1 MVVAIV
7 APLVA
12 AATVVRHRSIKKSL
26 ENTVDDSKQSI
37 QAAERA
43 RIDAESELGLLC
55 ADHADVLERL
65 AAAERA
71 RDDAERKVAQVERDA
86 KAEASKAKTERET
99 AVKLRFSLTV
109 ANGRV
114 EKMRKEIG
122 ELNVRLASEGKMEE
136 EISELRAKMTSAERN
151 LADARLNVK
160 KLTEK
165 NGALVAEVSRL
176 ENALEDARAAE
187 TKLETARAKNA
198 MLTNEKESM
207 EAKLAAATHALQ
219 DAEDAV
225 RAAESQNVRT
235 ALDADELREQLV
247 QLRAH
252 ELELQVELKEMLET
266 VQSLT
271 THEEGAGGGGF
282 ASPIEIERVLAK
294 IASSPI
300 GGHHGDYESEDM
312 LEVQSRMAVLMSRVE
327 ECKTPTGIANA
338 LKELGELEGKLREI
352 QPEDE
357 SNATASSPSP
367 RDVSSPDAWPISP
380 PSPVTVQRG
389 AFDEQNDDDGPNVA
403 TPPRNLNFDAAAMCE
418 KCGQVERAEGLAR
431 CAACHAKKQE
441 KLANSPLQRAKES
454 FKERFAS
461 PSKVSAQATDDESA
475 KLSPLQPKL
484 SPLQRAKES
493 FKERMKSPTGKKS
506 KKNKGGKK

>member
-26 ENTVDDSKQSI
+26 ESTVDDSKQTI

-43 RIDAESELGLLC
+43 RVDAESDLGILY
-55 ADHADVLERL
+55 ADHTDALERL

-71 RDDAERKVAQVERDA
+71 RDEAELKIEQLERDA
-86 KAEASKAKTERET
+86 KAEASKAKTEREA

-122 ELNVRLASEGKMEE
+122 DLKLRLSSEGKLEE
-136 EISELRAKMTSAERN
+136 EMSELRAKATSAERN
-151 LADARLNVK
+151 LADARQNVK

-176 ENALEDARAAE
+176 ENELEDARAAE
-187 TKLETARAKNA
+187 AKLETARTKNA
-198 MLTNEKESM
+198 MLTNENELM
-207 EAKLAAATHALQ
+207 QAELAATTHALQ
-219 DAEDAV
+219 DAEDNV
-225 RAAESQNVRT
+225 RAAESQSVR
-235 ALDADELREQLV
+235 ASIEADELREQLV

-252 ELELQVELKEMLET
+252 ELELQIELKEMLET

-271 THEEGAGGGGF
+271 THEEGASGGGF

-357 SNATASSPSP
+357 SNATMSSPSP
-367 RDVSSPDAWPISP
+367 KDVRSPDSWPISP

-389 AFDEQNDDDGPNVA
+389 SVLDADDDVNVE

-418 KCGQVERAEGLAR
+418 KCGKVERAEGLAR
-431 CAACHAKKQE
+431 CAECHAKKQQ

-461 PSKVSAQATDDESA
+461 PSKASVAKDDESA

-493 FKERMKSPTGKKS
+493 FKERITSPSGKN
-506 KKNKGGKK
+506 KKKKKGGKK

>member
-252 ELELQVELKEMLET
+252 ELELQMELKEMLET

-312 LEVQSRMAVLMSRVE
+312 LEVQSRMATS
-327 ECKTPTGIANA
+327 
-338 LKELGELEGKLREI
+338 
-352 QPEDE
+352 
-357 SNATASSPSP
+357 SSPRAEAPKWSSAIGSSP
-367 RDVSSPDAWPISP
+367 VRSSSTSALTAWTIPRKKLATVSSVTSISK
-380 PSPVTVQRG
+380 T
-389 AFDEQNDDDGPNVA
+389 
-403 TPPRNLNFDAAAMCE
+403 
-418 KCGQVERAEGLAR
+418 
-431 CAACHAKKQE
+431 
-441 KLANSPLQRAKES
+441 
-454 FKERFAS
+454 
-461 PSKVSAQATDDESA
+461 
-475 KLSPLQPKL
+475 
-484 SPLQRAKES
+484 
-493 FKERMKSPTGKKS
+493 
-506 KKNKGGKK
+506 